1 MKVIIWDDPTTKIM
15 RVMAPAGGNTAEE
28 CVTKY
33 LPDGI
38 TDYAIVEDSVIP
50 ADRKFRNAWR
60 KNGSNVKEDL
70 TESKK
75 LAHKTR
81 RYERTKEFK
90 PYDDIVMKQIPGSD
104 TEAAE
109 AERVKIRDKY
119 ATMQTS
125 IDNASNVAAIRTAL
139 EAS

>member
-15 RVMAPAGGNTAEE
+15 KVMVPAGGNTAEE

-33 LPDGI
+33 LPDDI
-38 TDYAIVEDSVIP
+38 TDYAIVEESVIP

-60 KNGSNVKEDL
+60 KDGSNVKEDL

-75 LAHKTR
+75 LAHEKR
-81 RYERTKEFK
+81 RYDRNKEFK

-104 TEAAE
+104 TTTAE
-109 AERVKIRDKY
+109 AERVKIR
-119 ATMQTS
+119 
-125 IDNASNVAAIRTAL
+125 NR
-139 EAS
+139 